1 MRVLPLIV
9 LCSACSGDAAPPVDA
24 GATPPV
30 AEVVARGPSLV
41 VVTLDTT
48 RPDRLGSY
56 GYAAAKTPLM
66 DKMAQQGMRFERAY
80 ATVPLTTPSHASMF
94 SGLYP
99 PRHGIRNN
107 GDSVLPDDVTTF
119 AEHAKAA
126 GYRTAASVSAFV
138 TTRVWNLD
146 QGFDA
151 YFDDVRGEGAKGR
164 WAQERPAGRVVDDM
178 VGWLQDPEQGS
189 GPFVIWVHVYDP
201 HHPYQPPP
209 PFNAAGIDPYDG
221 ELAYVDSE
229 LSRLEA
235 AVDKAAGPAGAHW
248 ILVADHGEALGEEHG
263 EQTHGLFVFDPTM
276 RVPFIVRP
284 AVPLAAPVVVS
295 DRTVS
300 GVDVGP
306 TALGLLGLT
315 ALDGVDGHNLAPLLT
330 GGAVPASPVYFE
342 ALAAQERFGYHPEV
356 GSAEGPWKLI
366 DTPNPRLFDVVAD
379 KLEVDNKVGSQPDV
393 EARLRSFTQQVFAS
407 APVVQG
413 DAPAAEVTEQLA
425 ALGYVT
431 NDFVGDPEGLK
442 IDAKDRVATIRR
454 LEALRGSSQST
465 RDFAAIEKEYR
476 QLIADEPQIGE
487 ARMGLARAL
496 SAQRKEKEAEQV
508 YRDALERQPHSAL
521 LRVNLGNT
529 LAAQGRLEEGLAQMR
544 LVLDQVPGD
553 NLAQTGV
560 LRMLTDLQREDEAEQ
575 QARDWLELEP
585 DDCGLQAH
593 LGVLLSRRGALDEAE
608 KMLDASFA
616 DGVPR
621 QFVHQSLAVVEAS
634 RQHPKMAIGHYL
646 KEAEGFGVV
655 PEVHQR
661 IGDLYMSMSEWDLA
675 VDAYRTF
682 VELRPQDVNGQR
694 SLAQAVFNTGD
705 YPEAAKILAPA
716 FAAAPED
723 PDVMMLQANILA
735 KTDRRD
741 EGAKLAAKANELKRQ
756 QQAQQAQQLQ
766 SGGAPPPGGGGPG
779 GPPPKGP

>member
-1 MRVLPLIV
+1 MRFLSLLVLS
-9 LCSACSGDAAPPVDA
+9 SACSGDPVVPAADGALPTAAP
-24 GATPPV
+24 
-30 AEVVARGPSLV
+30 VARGPSLV
-41 VVTLDTT
+41 LVTLDTT

-56 GYAAAKTPLM
+56 GYAAAQTPHL
-66 DKMAQQGMRFERAY
+66 DLMAQQGMRFERAY

-107 GDSVLPDDVTTF
+107 GDAVLPDDVTTF
-119 AEHAKAA
+119 AERAQAA

-138 TTRVWNLD
+138 TPRVWNLD
-146 QGFDA
+146 QGFDS

-164 WAQERPAGRVVDDM
+164 WAQERSAGRVVDDM
-178 VGWLQDPEQGS
+178 VGWLADPTQGS
-189 GPFVIWVHVYDP
+189 GPFVIWVHVYDA

-209 PFNAAGIDPYDG
+209 PYDAAGIDPYDG
-221 ELAYVDSE
+221 ELAYIDSQ
-229 LSRLEA
+229 LGRLEA
-235 AVDKAAGPAGAHW
+235 AVAAAAGPDGAHW
-248 ILVADHGEALGEEHG
+248 IVVADHGEALGEEHG

-306 TALGLLGLT
+306 TALGLLGLPP
-315 ALDGVDGHNLAPLLT
+315 LDGVDGHSLAPLLT
-330 GGAVPASPVYFE
+330 GGTVAASPVYFE

-356 GSAEGPWKLI
+356 GAAEGPWKLM

-379 KLEVDNKVGSQPDV
+379 NGEVDNKIGTQPDV
-393 EARLRSFTQQVFAS
+393 EARLRTFAQQVFAA
-407 APVVQG
+407 APAVQG
-413 DAPAAEVTEQLA
+413 AAPAAEVIEQLA
-425 ALGYVT
+425 ALGYVS
-431 NDFVGDPEGLK
+431 NDFVGDPEGMK

-454 LEALRGSSQST
+454 LEALRGSAQSK
-465 RDFAAIEKEYR
+465 RDFVAIEKDYR

-496 SAQRKEKEAEQV
+496 SAQGKEAEAEQV

-521 LRVNLGNT
+521 LRVNLGNAM
-529 LAAQGRLEEGLAQMR
+529 AAQGRLEEGLAEMHH
-544 LVLDQVPGD
+544 VLERVPGD
-553 NLAQTGV
+553 SLAQTGV
-560 LRMLTDLQREDEAEQ
+560 LRMLTDLKREDEAEQ
-575 QARDWLELEP
+575 QARDWLELDP

-593 LGVLLSRRGALDEAE
+593 LGVLLARRGQVDEAE
-608 KMLDASFA
+608 KMLNASFA

-634 RQHPKMAIGHYL
+634 RQHPKMAIGHYQ

-661 IGDLYMSMSEWDLA
+661 IGDLFMSMSEWDQA
-675 VDAYRTF
+675 IDAYRTL

-705 YPEAAKILAPA
+705 YDAAAKILAPA

-723 PDVMMLQANILA
+723 PDVMLLQANILA
-735 KTDRRD
+735 KTDRRE
-741 EGAKLAAKANELKRQ
+741 EGAKLAAEANELNRLRQ
-756 QQAQQAQQLQ
+756 EQLAQP
-766 SGGAPPPGGGGPG
+766 GGAPAGGRRAPRGPA
-779 GPPPKGP
+779 PTSP